1 MKLEIDVKQT
11 LIVSGSIAAGM
22 IIGFGLTNLAIK
34 KAKKELKNE
43 IINKETKMVKEEITN
58 EIKESI
64 NIREI
69 KNDIKKEIE
78 NSIIDDTLKD
88 MDSKIEDICDKNRN
102 FMAKVEIKL
111 GKYEK
116 TLKRIESDVLDTD
129 ARVGKLVNSAIKTMA
144 GVVVKRGDDDE
155 D

>member
-1 MKLEIDVKQT
+1 MKLEIDVKQA

-58 EIKESI
+58 EIKE
-64 NIREI
+64 NIDI
-69 KNDIKKEIE
+69 KSIKKEIADE
-78 NSIIDDTLKD
+78 IKESIIEDTLD
-88 MDSKIEDICDKNRN
+88 EMLDKTAT
-102 FMAKVEIKL
+102 FMAKVDIRL
-111 GKYEK
+111 DDYEK
-116 TLKRIESDVLDTD
+116 ELNRMSNEVLNFDT
-129 ARVGKLVNSAIKTMA
+129 RVGKIINGAIKTV
-144 GVVVKRGDDDE
+144 GGIVVKGGDDYE

>member
-1 MKLEIDVKQT
+1 MKLEIDVKQA

-58 EIKESI
+58 EIKE
-64 NIREI
+64 NIDI
-69 KNDIKKEIE
+69 KSIKKEITDE
-78 NSIIDDTLKD
+78 IKESIIEDTLD
-88 MDSKIEDICDKNRN
+88 EMLDKTAT
-102 FMAKVEIKL
+102 FMAKVDIRL
-111 GKYEK
+111 DDYEK
-116 TLKRIESDVLDTD
+116 ELNRMSNEVLNFDT
-129 ARVGKLVNSAIKTMA
+129 RVGKIINGAIKTV
-144 GVVVKRGDDDE
+144 GGIVIKGGDDYE

>member
-1 MKLEIDVKQT
+1 MKLEIDVKQA

-58 EIKESI
+58 EIKE
-64 NIREI
+64 NIDI
-69 KNDIKKEIE
+69 KSIKKEIADE
-78 NSIIDDTLKD
+78 IKESIIEDTLD
-88 MDSKIEDICDKNRN
+88 EMLDKTAT
-102 FMAKVEIKL
+102 FMAKVNIRL
-111 GKYEK
+111 DDYEK
-116 TLKRIESDVLDTD
+116 ELNRMSNEVLNFDT
-129 ARVGKLVNSAIKTMA
+129 RVGKIINGAIKTV
-144 GVVVKRGDDDE
+144 GGIVVKGGDDYE

>member
-1 MKLEIDVKQT
+1 MKLEIDVKQA

-58 EIKESI
+58 EIKE
-64 NIREI
+64 NIDI
-69 KNDIKKEIE
+69 KSIKKEITDE
-78 NSIIDDTLKD
+78 IKESVIEDTLD
-88 MDSKIEDICDKNRN
+88 EMLDKTAT
-102 FMAKVEIKL
+102 FMAKVDIRL
-111 GKYEK
+111 DDYEK
-116 TLKRIESDVLDTD
+116 ELNRMSNEVLNFDT
-129 ARVGKLVNSAIKTMA
+129 RVGKIINGAIKTV
-144 GVVVKRGDDDE
+144 GGIVIKGGDDYE

>member
-1 MKLEIDVKQT
+1 MKIEIDVKQA

-58 EIKESI
+58 EIKE
-64 NIREI
+64 NIDI
-69 KNDIKKEIE
+69 KSIKKEITDE
-78 NSIIDDTLKD
+78 IKESIIEDTLD
-88 MDSKIEDICDKNRN
+88 EMLDKTAT
-102 FMAKVEIKL
+102 FMAKVDIRL
-111 GKYEK
+111 DDYEK
-116 TLKRIESDVLDTD
+116 ELNRMSNEVLNFDT
-129 ARVGKLVNSAIKTMA
+129 RVGKIINGAIKTV
-144 GVVVKRGDDDE
+144 GGIVIKGGDDYE